1 MTRWIA
7 WCRRLLLWA
16 LDRELRRL
24 RRELARAE
32 AYFYDAYERGDPHEL
47 TDRRQD
53 VLEIKDQIR
62 AIEDE
67 EVRVRPRE

>member
-32 AYFYDAYERGDPHEL
+32 ARFYVAYDRGDPHEL